1 MKQGVMILKGSVRK
15 YASKKN
21 KRGYLW
27 MYVVD
32 MGKDPATG
40 KRKQKRKRGF
50 ERKED
55 AERALADF
63 ISSFNKGDYIE
74 PSKVT
79 VEQFLNDWIE
89 GKKLHIK
96 EITYNTYKNH
106 IDNHIIPHIGK
117 IELSQLLPQH
127 ISDLHNKLHEKGLSG
142 TSIQDVHKVLR
153 NALGQAVKWGMI
165 HKNVAVMVDR
175 PKAKKKEIQIWT
187 IEQANQFLQ
196 VAKKNTRYYIAFLLA
211 LSTGMRQGEILGL
224 RWKDIDFEEGVIKV
238 VQTLDHQGKKIHS
251 ETKSKAGQRTV
262 AIDSWTLEALKSYK
276 AKVAQ
281 EKLIAG
287 SSYQDHGLVVCT
299 ALGTPVTPRNLLRA
313 FYSAIKKAN
322 VPKITFHELRHT
334 HASILLKQGVHVKVV
349 SERLGHANIRITLDT
364 YSHLMPNMQ
373 KETAEKFADVFYV
386 TKT

>member
-96 EITYNTYKNH
+96 EITYNT
-106 IDNHIIPHIGK
+106 
-117 IELSQLLPQH
+117 
-127 ISDLHNKLHEKGLSG
+127 
-142 TSIQDVHKVLR
+142 
-153 NALGQAVKWGMI
+153 
-165 HKNVAVMVDR
+165 
-175 PKAKKKEIQIWT
+175 
-187 IEQANQFLQ
+187 
-196 VAKKNTRYYIAFLLA
+196 
-211 LSTGMRQGEILGL
+211 
-224 RWKDIDFEEGVIKV
+224 
-238 VQTLDHQGKKIHS
+238 
-251 ETKSKAGQRTV
+251 
-262 AIDSWTLEALKSYK
+262 
-276 AKVAQ
+276 
-281 EKLIAG
+281 
-287 SSYQDHGLVVCT
+287 
-299 ALGTPVTPRNLLRA
+299 
-313 FYSAIKKAN
+313 
-322 VPKITFHELRHT
+322 
-334 HASILLKQGVHVKVV
+334 
-349 SERLGHANIRITLDT
+349 
-364 YSHLMPNMQ
+364 
-373 KETAEKFADVFYV
+373 
-386 TKT
+386 